1 MNQFRKRTLALCLLT
16 IVGVLKICF
25 AVFTFMAVEAGIVDG
40 RNIRQLLVL
49 LVDMINYT
57 CLVLVP
63 IGSFALRYLVQDYKV
78 MQRYNI
84 EKLRA
89 IEQSALVAFF
99 TPKGVLKHMNQN
111 MATFFGFEKVDVIDK
126 HHSFLC
132 PKDFADSKEYTKLW
146 ARLESGEF
154 IVGTFRRI
162 SKYGDEKWLIG
173 SYNPIFDSQGKVLE
187 IMKIATDVTEDFE
200 LRKEIQN
207 KNTYLEHAAKILRHD
222 MHSGINTY
230 IPRGLRSLKRRLSE
244 DVITNL
250 KLESPIKLIEEGLSH
265 TQKVYKGVKEFTN
278 LVKPNSIL
286 NTEIINIGDAL
297 TDYLRST
304 AYKDQVALDRLPM
317 LKINEPLFCTAIDNM
332 IRNGLKYNDSDFK
345 LVAITMIDDD
355 HLAVIDNGRGMTQ
368 NQFEEYC
375 KPYLRQDNQK
385 ETGTGLGLNIAI
397 AILREHG
404 FSVSCDHNPK
414 EDEGTTIRIKVR

>member
-1 MNQFRKRTLALCLLT
+1 MNRFRKRTIALCLLT

-89 IEQSALVAFF
+89 IEQSALVAIF
-99 TPKGVLKHMNQN
+99 TPKGILKDMNQN

-132 PKDFADSKEYTKLW
+132 PKDFADSNEYKELW
-146 ARLESGEF
+146 SRLESGEF

-173 SYNPIFDSQGKVLE
+173 SYNPIFDTQGNVLE
-187 IMKIATDVTEDFE
+187 IMKIATDVTEDFK
-200 LRKEIQN
+200 LRREIQN

-250 KLESPIKLIEEGLSH
+250 KLESPIRLIEEGLSH

-278 LVKPNSIL
+278 LVKPNSKL
-286 NTEIINIGDAL
+286 ATEIINIGDSLA
-297 TDYLRST
+297 DYLRST

-345 LVAITMIDDD
+345 LVAITMIDDE

-404 FSVSCDHNPK
+404 FAVSCDHNPK
-414 EDEGTTIRIKVR
+414 ENEGTTIRIKVR